1 MSRTEPPGAK
11 ESGAGPTAP
20 GRLGPL
26 FPRDLDP
33 EQVRVLEA
41 MLAGPR
47 GTSGFLTRERPVAG
61 PFAPWLRSPG
71 FADRAQELGAF
82 VRYRSSLDP
91 RLKELA
97 IIVVGAAWKAGYEF
111 AAHGPM
117 AIRAG
122 VSREVVEALARGEAP
137 SFDRDDER
145 IVYEFATEL
154 VENRRVGGERYAA
167 AIELLGES
175 GTVELV
181 GTLGYYTLVCMT
193 LNAFEVPL
201 GEGMEPPF
209 GAP

>member
-1 MSRTEPPGAK
+1 MPAP
-11 ESGAGPTAP
+11 P

-26 FPRDLDP
+26 APHDLDP
-33 EQVRVLEA
+33 EQTRVLDA
-41 MLAGPR
+41 MLSGPR
-47 GTSGFLTRERPVAG
+47 GKSGFLSRERPVAG
-61 PFAPWLRSPG
+61 PFAPWLLSPG
-71 FADRAQELGAF
+71 FAHRAQELGAY
-82 VRYRSSLDP
+82 VRYGTSLDP

-122 VSREVVEALARGEAP
+122 VSREVVAALARAETP

-145 IVYEFATEL
+145 IVYEFARDL
-154 VENRRVGGERYAA
+154 VENRRVADERYAA
-167 AIELLGES
+167 AAELLGEA

-209 GAP
+209 AAP

>member
-1 MSRTEPPGAK
+1 MPAP
-11 ESGAGPTAP
+11 P

-26 FPRDLDP
+26 APHDLDP
-33 EQVRVLEA
+33 EQTRVLDA
-41 MLAGPR
+41 MLSGPR
-47 GTSGFLTRERPVAG
+47 GKSGFLSRERPVAG
-61 PFAPWLRSPG
+61 PFAPWLLSPG
-71 FADRAQELGAF
+71 FAHRAQELGAY
-82 VRYRSSLDP
+82 VRYGTSLDP

-122 VSREVVEALARGEAP
+122 VSREVVAALARAETP
-137 SFDRDDER
+137 SFDRNDER
-145 IVYEFATEL
+145 IVYEFARDL
-154 VENRRVGGERYAA
+154 VENRRVADERYAA
-167 AIELLGES
+167 AAELLGEA

-209 GAP
+209 AAP

>member
-1 MSRTEPPGAK
+1 MSR
-11 ESGAGPTAP
+11 AGPLDPNGSDAEP
-20 GRLGPL
+20 ARDGRLAPL
-26 FPRDLDP
+26 HPRDLDA
-33 EQVRVLEA
+33 EQSRVLDA

-47 GTSGFLTRERPVAG
+47 GQSGFLARERPVGG

-71 FADRAQELGAF
+71 FAHRAQELGAF
-82 VRYRSSLDP
+82 VRYGSALDP

-97 IIVVGAAWKAGYEF
+97 IIVVGAAWKAEYEF

-122 VSREVVEALARGEAP
+122 VPREVVEALARSETP
-137 SFDRDDER
+137 SFARDDER
-145 IVYEFATEL
+145 IVYEFAREL
-154 VENRRVGGERYAA
+154 VESRRVGEERYAA
-167 AIELLGES
+167 AVELLGEP

-181 GTLGYYTLVCMT
+181 GTIGYYTLVCMT

-209 GAP
+209 AAR

>member
-1 MSRTEPPGAK
+1 MSRPEPPDAR
-11 ESGAGPTAP
+11 ESDAGPDLP

-26 FPRDLDP
+26 LPRDLDP
-33 EQVRVLEA
+33 EQTRVLEA

-47 GTSGFLTRERPVAG
+47 GKSGFLARERPVAG

-117 AIRAG
+117 AVRAG
-122 VSREVVEALARGEAP
+122 VPREAVEALARGETP

-145 IVYEFATEL
+145 LVYEFATEL
-154 VENRRVGGERYAA
+154 VENRRVGGERYAS

>member
-1 MSRTEPPGAK
+1 MNRARPFDPGQ
-11 ESGAGPTAP
+11 SGADSAHE

-26 FPRDLDP
+26 YPRELDA
-33 EQVRVLEA
+33 EQARVLEA

-47 GTSGFLTRERPVAG
+47 GKSGFLTRERPVGG

-71 FADRAQELGAF
+71 FAHRAQELGAF

-122 VSREVVEALARGEAP
+122 VSRDVVEALARSETP
-137 SFDRDDER
+137 SFERDDER
-145 IVYEFATEL
+145 VVYEFAREL
-154 VENRRVGGERYAA
+154 VESRRVGDERYASA
-167 AIELLGES
+167 VELLGEP

-181 GTLGYYTLVCMT
+181 GTIGYYTLVCMT

-209 GAP
+209 APR

>member
-1 MSRTEPPGAK
+1 MPAP
-11 ESGAGPTAP
+11 P

-26 FPRDLDP
+26 APHDLDP
-33 EQVRVLEA
+33 EQTRVLDA
-41 MLAGPR
+41 MLSGPR
-47 GTSGFLTRERPVAG
+47 GKSGFLSRERPVAG
-61 PFAPWLRSPG
+61 PFAPWLLSPG
-71 FADRAQELGAF
+71 FAHRAQELGAYI
-82 VRYRSSLDP
+82 RYGTSLDA

-122 VSREVVEALARGEAP
+122 VSREVVAALARAETP

-145 IVYEFATEL
+145 IVYEFARDL
-154 VENRRVGGERYAA
+154 VENRRVADERYAA
-167 AIELLGES
+167 AVELLGEA

-193 LNAFEVPL
+193 LNAFDVPL

-209 GAP
+209 AAS

>member
-1 MSRTEPPGAK
+1 MPVP
-11 ESGAGPTAP
+11 P

-26 FPRDLDP
+26 APHDLDP
-33 EQVRVLEA
+33 EQTRVLDA

-47 GTSGFLTRERPVAG
+47 GKSEFLSRERPVAG
-61 PFAPWLRSPG
+61 PFAPWLLSPG
-71 FADRAQELGAF
+71 FAHRAQELGAY
-82 VRYRSSLDP
+82 VRYGTSLDA

-122 VSREVVEALARGEAP
+122 VSREVVAALARAETP

-145 IVYEFATEL
+145 IVYEFARDL
-154 VENRRVGGERYAA
+154 VENRRVADGRYAA
-167 AIELLGES
+167 AVELLGEA

-209 GAP
+209 AAS

>member
-1 MSRTEPPGAK
+1 MPVP
-11 ESGAGPTAP
+11 P

-26 FPRDLDP
+26 APHDLDP
-33 EQVRVLEA
+33 EQTRVLDA

-47 GTSGFLTRERPVAG
+47 GKSGFLSRERPVAG
-61 PFAPWLRSPG
+61 PFAPWLLSPG
-71 FADRAQELGAF
+71 FAHRAQELGAY
-82 VRYRSSLDP
+82 VRYGTSLDA

-122 VSREVVEALARGEAP
+122 VSREVVAALARAETP

-145 IVYEFATEL
+145 IVYEFARDL
-154 VENRRVGGERYAA
+154 VENRRVADGRYAA
-167 AIELLGES
+167 AVELLGEA

-209 GAP
+209 AAS

>member
-1 MSRTEPPGAK
+1 MPAP
-11 ESGAGPTAP
+11 P

-26 FPRDLDP
+26 APHDLDP
-33 EQVRVLEA
+33 EQTRVLDA
-41 MLAGPR
+41 MLSGPR
-47 GTSGFLTRERPVAG
+47 GKSGFLSRERPVAG
-61 PFAPWLRSPG
+61 PFAPWLLSPG
-71 FADRAQELGAF
+71 FAHRAQELGAY
-82 VRYRSSLDP
+82 VRYGTSLDA

-122 VSREVVEALARGEAP
+122 VSREVVAALARAETP

-145 IVYEFATEL
+145 IVYEFARDL
-154 VENRRVGGERYAA
+154 VENRRVADERYAA
-167 AIELLGES
+167 AIELLGEA

-193 LNAFEVPL
+193 LNAFDVPL

-209 GAP
+209 AAS

>member
-1 MSRTEPPGAK
+1 MPAP
-11 ESGAGPTAP
+11 P

-26 FPRDLDP
+26 APHDLDP
-33 EQVRVLEA
+33 EQTRVLDA
-41 MLAGPR
+41 MLSGPR
-47 GTSGFLTRERPVAG
+47 GKSGFLSRERPVAG
-61 PFAPWLRSPG
+61 PFAPWLLSPG
-71 FADRAQELGAF
+71 FAHRAQELGAY
-82 VRYRSSLDP
+82 VRYGTSLDA

-122 VSREVVEALARGEAP
+122 VSREVVAALARAETP

-145 IVYEFATEL
+145 IVYEFARDL
-154 VENRRVGGERYAA
+154 VENRRVADERYAA
-167 AIELLGES
+167 AVELLGEA

-209 GAP
+209 AAP

>member
-1 MSRTEPPGAK
+1 MSPVKPLDPG
-11 ESGAGPTAP
+11 GADSKGTRP

-26 FPRDLDP
+26 SPHDLDS
-33 EQVRVLEA
+33 EQTRVIDA

-47 GTSGFLTRERPVAG
+47 GKSGFLSRDRPVAG

-71 FADRAQELGAF
+71 LAHLAQELGAF
-82 VRYRSSLDP
+82 VRYRTSLDP

-97 IIVVGAAWKAGYEF
+97 IIVVGAAWRAEYEF

-122 VSREVVEALARGEAP
+122 VSRQVVEALARGETP
-137 SFDRDDER
+137 SFDRGDER
-145 IVYEFATEL
+145 TVYEFARDL
-154 VENRRVGGERYAA
+154 VERRRVSDERYAA
-167 AIELLGES
+167 AVELLGEA

-201 GEGMEPPF
+201 GDGMEPPF
-209 GAP
+209 AAP

>member
-1 MSRTEPPGAK
+1 MSRPEPPDAR
-11 ESGAGPTAP
+11 ESDAGPDLP

-26 FPRDLDP
+26 LPRDLDP
-33 EQVRVLEA
+33 EQTRVLEA

-117 AIRAG
+117 ATRAG

-145 IVYEFATEL
+145 LVYEFATEL
-154 VENRRVGGERYAA
+154 VENRRVGEERYAS

-209 GAP
+209 AAP

>member
-1 MSRTEPPGAK
+1 MSRPEPPDAR
-11 ESGAGPTAP
+11 ESDAGPTHP

-26 FPRDLDP
+26 FPRNLDP
-33 EQVRVLEA
+33 EQTRVLEA

-154 VENRRVGGERYAA
+154 VENRRVGEERYAS

-209 GAP
+209 AAP

>member
-1 MSRTEPPGAK
+1 MSRTGPLDPRGSEP
-11 ESGAGPTAP
+11 EPTRK
-20 GRLGPL
+20 GRLAPL
-26 FPRDLDP
+26 HPRDLDS
-33 EQVRVLEA
+33 EQAGVLDA

-47 GTSGFLTRERPVAG
+47 GKSGFLTRERPVGG
-61 PFAPWLRSPG
+61 PFAPWLLSPG
-71 FADRAQELGAF
+71 FAHRAQELGAHI
-82 VRYRSSLDP
+82 RYGTSLEP

-97 IIVVGAAWKAGYEF
+97 IIVVGAAWKAEYEF

-122 VSREVVEALARGEAP
+122 VSREAVGALARSETP
-137 SFDRDDER
+137 SFERDDER
-145 IVYEFATEL
+145 VVYEFAREL
-154 VENRRVGGERYAA
+154 VENRRVGEERYARA
-167 AIELLGES
+167 VELLGEP

-209 GAP
+209 AAR

>member
-1 MSRTEPPGAK
+1 V
-11 ESGAGPTAP
+11 
-20 GRLGPL
+20 
-26 FPRDLDP
+26 LD
-33 EQVRVLEA
+33 A

-47 GTSGFLTRERPVAG
+47 GKSGFLSRERPVAG
-61 PFAPWLRSPG
+61 PFAPWLLSPG
-71 FADRAQELGAF
+71 FAHRAQELGAY
-82 VRYRSSLDP
+82 VRYGTLLDA

-122 VSREVVEALARGEAP
+122 VSGEVVAALARAETP

-145 IVYEFATEL
+145 IVYEFARDL
-154 VENRRVGGERYAA
+154 VENRRVADERYAA
-167 AIELLGES
+167 AVELLGEA

-209 GAP
+209 AAP

>member
-1 MSRTEPPGAK
+1 MPAP
-11 ESGAGPTAP
+11 P

-26 FPRDLDP
+26 APHDLDP
-33 EQVRVLEA
+33 EQTRVLDA

-47 GTSGFLTRERPVAG
+47 GKSGFLSRERPVAG
-61 PFAPWLRSPG
+61 PFAPWLLSPG
-71 FADRAQELGAF
+71 FAHRAQELGAY
-82 VRYRSSLDP
+82 VRYGTSLDA

-122 VSREVVEALARGEAP
+122 VSREVVAALARAETP

-145 IVYEFATEL
+145 IVYEFARDL
-154 VENRRVGGERYAA
+154 VENRRVADERYAA
-167 AIELLGES
+167 AAELLGEA

-209 GAP
+209 AAP

>member
-1 MSRTEPPGAK
+1 MSRPEPPDARD
-11 ESGAGPTAP
+11 SDAGPTLP

-33 EQVRVLEA
+33 EQARVLEA

-145 IVYEFATEL
+145 LVYEFATEL
-154 VENRRVGGERYAA
+154 VENRRVGEERYAS

-209 GAP
+209 AAP